1 MFVKIKLT
9 KSFIESCGQRIHMSD
24 MNKFCIILI
33 TQISKFI
40 YKTTWKNIV
49 KKKNGIESET
59 NPITIVILLNETLKF
74 IYISKPIMN
83 KNVVIYCLQTQNSS
97 QEGSQKKIKLS
108 QSLF

>member
-9 KSFIESCGQRIHMSD
+9 KSFIQSCGQRIHMSD

-49 KKKNGIESET
+49 KKK
-59 NPITIVILLNETLKF
+59 
-74 IYISKPIMN
+74 
-83 KNVVIYCLQTQNSS
+83 
-97 QEGSQKKIKLS
+97 KKIELKVKPT
-108 QSLF
+108 Q

>member
-9 KSFIESCGQRIHMSD
+9 KSFIQSYGQRINMSN

-49 KKKNGIESET
+49 KKKKKNGIESET
-59 NPITIVILLNETLKF
+59 NPITNVILLNETLKF

-83 KNVVIYCLQTQNSS
+83 KNVVIYCLQSY
-97 QEGSQKKIKLS
+97 
-108 QSLF
+108 